1 MGDTSWKSLNI
12 KIQRTIENENFQPDF
27 EQSTKL
33 FTLVVK
39 NKKSFRSS
47 PNNYP
52 VLSLTPKVISGIAA
66 PLRRKCVYSQNLL
79 NPLLVQHTRT
89 THVLVALDL
98 SCSCVLHMASKSH
111 WFKSYEVLKLVV
123 FFYVK
128 NRQSHVFPL

>member
-1 MGDTSWKSLNI
+1 MGDTSWKILNI

-52 VLSLTPKVISGIAA
+52 V
-66 PLRRKCVYSQNLL
+66 
-79 NPLLVQHTRT
+79 
-89 THVLVALDL
+89 
-98 SCSCVLHMASKSH
+98 
-111 WFKSYEVLKLVV
+111 FLKKIINVRNGFV
-123 FFYVK
+123 
-128 NRQSHVFPL
+128 NNI